1 MWPCPLVVESFATAT
16 GIEGNQTIMEKV
28 SIVQRLEVR
37 QELGMMLIVKKLW
50 IIFAKNNFFY
60 RKLKILK
67 KDSIDIF

>member
-1 MWPCPLVVESFATAT
+1 MWPYPLVVESFATAT

-50 IIFAKNNFFY
+50 IIFAKNNFFTEN
-60 RKLKILK
+60 
-67 KDSIDIF
+67 